1 VTSVELER
9 RVAAPIERVWEVF
22 TDLDRAPANLTA
34 VSGIQRHD
42 DGPFGEGTTWRET
55 RRMYGRDYTE
65 TLTVTVCRPP
75 ERYVVEANSPG
86 AHYATEFVFTPV
98 DAGTT
103 AVRVR
108 FRAEGTNAAVRLF
121 DRLLG
126 GMMSASV
133 RKTLRRDLDELA
145 AAAESGSS

>member
-1 VTSVELER
+1 VTAVELSR
-9 RVAAPIERVWEVF
+9 RVAAPVDRVWEVF
-22 TDLDRAPANLTA
+22 TDLDGATTNLSG
-34 VSGIQRHD
+34 VSGIERQD
-42 DGPFGEGTTWRET
+42 DRPFGEGTTWRET

-65 TLTVTVCRPP
+65 TLKVTACRPL
-75 ERYVVEANSPG
+75 ERYVVEADGSG

-103 AVRVR
+103 DVRVR
-108 FRAEGTNAAVRLF
+108 FQAEGRNLLTRLF

-133 RKTLRRDLDELA
+133 RKTLRKDLDELA
-145 AAAESGSS
+145 VVAESR